1 MTAQRASCSAE
12 NTGHTGYTGRSLV
25 ELLIVVVLLS
35 IVLASAAP
43 ALHGVL
49 QRQQLQV
56 AVNDLVAAIRL
67 TRTQAQ
73 ARGAKVLLVP
83 QEASG
88 ANWRQGWVV
97 FIDQNGNQRP
107 DASEMIFLRHG
118 PVRGSTAI
126 RAVFSS
132 AAMPAYLAYNSAGR
146 PCGAD
151 NSLTARWGTV
161 TLQQGENVRNIKINL
176 LGRLRVCDPALEGAS
191 CTSASD

>member
-1 MTAQRASCSAE
+1 MIAPCAG
-12 NTGHTGYTGRSLV
+12 GHTGYTGRSLI

-67 TRTQAQ
+67 TRSQAQ
-73 ARGAKVLLVP
+73 ARGAQVLLVP
-83 QEASG
+83 LEASG
-88 ANWRQGWVV
+88 SSWQQGWVV
-97 FIDQNGNQRP
+97 FVDQNSNRRP
-107 DASEMIFLRHG
+107 DASETIFLRHG
-118 PVRGSTAI
+118 PVSTTLAI
-126 RAVFSS
+126 RATFSS

-161 TLQQGENVRNIKINL
+161 TLQHGGDVRNIKINL

-191 CTSASD
+191 CASAID